1 MASSIEASASA
12 SPFSA
17 PLSVGLPSSPVFDA
31 FSSRILRRYE
41 LRLSHWTVL
50 YSVKIMFKKG
60 ENVTFEFCFEA
71 WDKVLEFVFFECCY
85 YVCGLNRL
93 FAFELGVFV

>member
-50 YSVKIMFKKG
+50 YSVKIMFSKEMLFSERRKG
-60 ENVTFEFCFEA
+60 KMLLLSSASRRGIKCSNSFSLSAAITSA
-71 WDKVLEFVFFECCY
+71 
-85 YVCGLNRL
+85 G
-93 FAFELGVFV
+93 